1 MPGTRYHF
9 ADTYGVVIDRKSLK
23 PRIYPATEDFPLK
36 PVISLPLAL
45 PRRPALDGRSFPNQR
60 NRSAKVGFVDL
71 GGVGLDLEGKISYGH
86 LAPFKLVMER
96 YTGSYQ
102 WKPAPIARGIMYKIE
117 HWESVSPVLMTRL

>member
-1 MPGTRYHF
+1 MLRHVAEVST
-9 ADTYGVVIDRKSLK
+9 GV
-23 PRIYPATEDFPLK
+23 AEAE

-71 GGVGLDLEGKISYGH
+71 GGVGLDFEEKISYGH

-117 HWESVSPVLMTRL
+117 HWESVSPVLMTRPDVGPEKYPMIRI